1 LNKIVESHELVISNQ
16 SRNEKKKNGNY
27 FNSFLTSADVHVQ
40 SILIMLKEHGFLKVK
55 HQGKNPSSFS
65 MHVNVNSF
73 LKPVVGLNANLT
85 LFWIV

>member
-40 SILIMLKEHGFLKVK
+40 SILIMLKELWFFESETPGE
-55 HQGKNPSSFS
+55 
-65 MHVNVNSF
+65 
-73 LKPVVGLNANLT
+73 KP
-85 LFWIV
+85 